1 MRIFNRIVVT
11 LLLAGLFVLGMFG
24 IVYSFNLFGYQF
36 SQLPQLLNLQTIYSG
51 TQELVSDAE
60 NGTLLPVVFFI
71 LLGIAVL
78 GLILLILEL
87 KPRTPRLVRMQ
98 KGTYVTRRAV
108 KTQVL
113 NAVYQSSE
121 ALDSSAKVKARRGS
135 GAKIKLKS
143 NIRRGENEGNARS
156 SIKSQVSD
164 YLGTVG
170 IPVARIKVKTSE
182 TDPRGKGG
190 QRVN

>member
-71 LLGIAVL
+71 LLGIAIL

-87 KPRTPRLVRMQ
+87 KPRTPRRVRMQ
-98 KGTYVTRRAV
+98 KGTYVTRKAV
-108 KTQVL
+108 KTQIL
-113 NAVYQSSE
+113 DAVYQSSE

-143 NIRRGENEGNARS
+143 NIRRGENAGNAHS

>member
-51 TQELVSDAE
+51 TQELLSDAE

-98 KGTYVTRRAV
+98 KGTYVTRGAV

-143 NIRRGENEGNARS
+143 NIRRGENESNARS

-182 TDPRGKGG
+182 TDPRSKGG

>member
-1 MRIFNRIVVT
+1 MRVFNRIVVT
-11 LLLAGLFVLGMFG
+11 LLLVGLFVLGIFG

-36 SQLPQLLNLQTIYSG
+36 SQLPQLLNLQPIYSG
-51 TQELVSDAE
+51 AQELVSDAE
-60 NGTLLPVVFFI
+60 NGTFSPVVFFI
-71 LLGIAVL
+71 LVGIAIL
-78 GLILLILEL
+78 GLVLLILEF
-87 KPRTPRLVRMQ
+87 KPRTPRRVRMQ
-98 KGTYVTRRAV
+98 KGTYVTRKAV
-108 KTQVL
+108 KTQIL

-143 NIRRGENEGNARS
+143 NIRRGENEGSARS
-156 SIKSQVSD
+156 SIKNQVSD
-164 YLGTVG
+164 YLGMVG
-170 IPVARIKVKTSE
+170 IPVAQLKVKTSE

>member
-1 MRIFNRIVVT
+1 MRIFNRIVVA
-11 LLLAGLFVLGMFG
+11 LLLAGLFVLGIFG
-24 IVYSFNLFGYQF
+24 VVYSFNLFGYQF
-36 SQLPQLLNLQTIYSG
+36 SQLPKLLNLQTIYSG

-71 LLGIAVL
+71 LLGVAIV

-98 KGTYVTRRAV
+98 KGTYVTRKAV
-108 KTQVL
+108 KNQVL
-113 NAVYQSSE
+113 NATDRSSE

-143 NIRRGENEGNARS
+143 NIRRGENEGSARS
-156 SIKSQVSD
+156 SIKNQVSD
-164 YLGTVG
+164 YLGMVG
-170 IPVARIKVKTSE
+170 IPVAQIKVKTSE